1 LSYSR
6 RVTILPEELD
16 RYLRSLVPT
25 HDPVL
30 RDMERVAAER
40 DFPIVGPLVGRLL
53 FVLARSIGAK
63 RVLELGSGFG
73 YSAHHFA
80 RAVPA
85 DGLVVLTEGSAER
98 AAEAR
103 GFLDRAGL
111 LPRCRIEVGNAL
123 EILAEEK
130 GEFDVVFNDIDKQ
143 QYGEV
148 YEAALR
154 VLRPG
159 GLLISDNMLWYGRVL
174 EERPSDPATAGVVEL
189 TRKLHASSE
198 LATTLL
204 PLRDGVTVS
213 VRLAPRA

>member
-1 LSYSR
+1 M
-6 RVTILPEELD
+6 TILAAEIE
-16 RYLRSLVPT
+16 RYLHSLARSD
-25 HDPVL
+25 DPVL
-30 RDMERVAAER
+30 LEMERVAEER

-53 FVLARSIGAK
+53 FVLARSAGAS

-73 YSAHHFA
+73 YSAQWFA
-80 RAVPA
+80 RAVPE
-85 DGLVVLTEGSAER
+85 DGLVVLTEGSRER

-103 GFLDRAGL
+103 AYLERSGL
-111 LPRCRIEVGNAL
+111 LSRCRIEVGSAL

-148 YEAALR
+148 YDAARR

-159 GLLISDNMLWYGRVL
+159 GLLISDNMLWYGKVL
-174 EERPSDPATAGVVEL
+174 EESPSDPATAGVLAL

-198 LATTLL
+198 FTTTLV

-213 VRLAPRA
+213 VRSGRPG